1 MIRLNDVGDDF
12 VADRGVVNDDEKRL
26 SWRYCCRDETGDMN
40 NSGTT
45 TGISTSNNVEKITA
59 IKVSAAVHA
68 KTRAIT
74 ANAIA
79 CTITVGGFHVYQ
91 RSETRVMLVI
101 WTTRGREVLP
111 PKICR

>member
-1 MIRLNDVGDDF
+1 MIRMNDAGDVF
-12 VADRGVVNDDEKRL
+12 VADRSVVNDDEKRL

-45 TGISTSNNVEKITA
+45 TGISTSINVEKITA

-79 CTITVGGFHVYQ
+79 CTITVGGFL
-91 RSETRVMLVI
+91 RSEIRDQVM
-101 WTTRGREVLP
+101 
-111 PKICR
+111 CS

>member
-1 MIRLNDVGDDF
+1 MGSRIEISMEDGTMIRMNDAGDVF
-12 VADRGVVNDDEKRL
+12 VADRSVVNDDEKRL

-45 TGISTSNNVEKITA
+45 TGISTSINVEKITA

-79 CTITVGGFHVYQ
+79 CTITVGGFL
-91 RSETRVMLVI
+91 RSEIRDQVM
-101 WTTRGREVLP
+101 
-111 PKICR
+111 CS